1 MPAMTSTQLKLDII
15 NLFVRDMAGARRF
28 YSETLGLPVIEEI
41 SGEGFVALRPASGS
55 SIALQDVATLPPGV
69 AGQPGGMELGLL
81 VEDVDAVHAEWQ
93 AKGVRL
99 LTPPMDLPFGRTFLA
114 ADPEGHYLR
123 VYRLKQ

>member
-1 MPAMTSTQLKLDII
+1 MTTARLKLGMVI
-15 NLFVRDMAGARRF
+15 LFGRDLAGARRF
-28 YSETLGLPVIEEI
+28 YSETLGLPVIEEL
-41 SGEGFVALRPASGS
+41 SGESFVALRPASGS
-55 SIALQDVATLPPGV
+55 SITLQDATTLPPGV
-69 AGQPGGMELGLL
+69 AGQPGGMELGLA

-114 ADPEGHYLR
+114 ADAEGHYLR